1 MMIDNVLNIAIVCI
15 GFNRIESLKR
25 LLDSLLS
32 AKYNVSRSYDLII
45 SLDYFPGEPC
55 KNLAV
60 DFRWTFG
67 KKKVISHTSNLG
79 LKEHVLSCGDLVCDY
94 DAIVILEDD
103 LVVSPLFMEYTDQAL
118 SAYKENEIIT
128 GIALYSPPYCQN
140 AQRIFHPIQTA
151 FSSYFMQFPCSWG
164 QVWTKK
170 QWYSFR
176 SWYDSKNVDL
186 IHPDLPRALKKWS
199 NQSWL
204 KIFASYGLFVGKT
217 WVHPYNSLT
226 TNMAAIGV
234 HFSKKASKVSDDL
247 LYQVRLLHGEGT
259 SFHFPQLGETIAEYD
274 IYHENCSPL
283 FMKQIGVD
291 ANEVEFDLYGMKPLN
306 SYRKPKLITSKSV
319 RKTEK
324 SYGLVMKPQEENI
337 LSNVKGNYFA
347 LAQKEDILD
356 RTKRKLNWYLFTYWV
371 GGTFSLMDM
380 LRLSW
385 ERFKIRVGL

>member
-1 MMIDNVLNIAIVCI
+1 MHNIGIVCI
-15 GFNRIESLKR
+15 GYNRSKSLESL
-25 LLDSLLS
+25 LASLD
-32 AKYNVSRSYDLII
+32 AASYPENASISLII
-45 SLDYFPGEPC
+45 SLDYHPSEPC
-55 KNLAV
+55 IDLANQFV
-60 DFRWTFG
+60 WKYGSKR
-67 KKKVISHTSNLG
+67 VIAHKQNLG
-79 LKEHVLSCGDLVCDY
+79 LKKHVLSCGDLVSEF
-94 DAIVILEDD
+94 DAILVFEDD
-103 LVVSPLFMEYTDQAL
+103 LLVSPYFYHYSLQAIQNYEHDERI
-118 SAYKENEIIT
+118 A
-128 GIALYSPPYCQN
+128 GIALFSPVYSQN
-140 AQRIFHPIQTA
+140 AQRIFTPFQTNHSA
-151 FSSYFMQFPCSWG
+151 YFLQFPCSWG
-164 QVWTKK
+164 QIWTKK
-170 QWYSFR
+170 QWFAFR
-176 SWYDSKNVDL
+176 DWLEQSESLNL
-186 IHPDLPRALKKWS
+186 HEDLPVALHKWS

-204 KIFASYGLFVGKT
+204 KLFASYLLHSGKT
-217 WVHPYNSLT
+217 WVYPTTSLT
-226 TNMAAIGV
+226 TILSSYGEHFHGKEFASAV
-234 HFSKKASKVSDDL
+234 HL
-247 LYQVRLLHGEGT
+247 LFHVPLLRSMDT
-259 SFHFPQLGETIAEYD
+259 FHFPQLGETIAEYD

-319 RKTEK
+319 RKSEK